1 MQTMQKNQVEEKG
14 LQTVRKENN
23 EQCDKHICKIAGAE
37 MLNRWLDHD
46 KPEFIEET
54 VRQVCDNI
62 AYRGEKTLYKE
73 IFEMIYEHIEDN
85 LNDFFPEVASE
96 Y

>member
-1 MQTMQKNQVEEKG
+1 MQKNQVEEKG

-23 EQCDKHICKIAGAE
+23 EQCDKHICKIAGGG

-54 VRQVCDNI
+54 VKQVCDNI
-62 AYRGEKTLYKE
+62 AYKGENIIYSQIFDLLYE
-73 IFEMIYEHIEDN
+73 YIENN
-85 LNDFFPEVASE
+85 LNDFIPEVFCE
-96 Y
+96 